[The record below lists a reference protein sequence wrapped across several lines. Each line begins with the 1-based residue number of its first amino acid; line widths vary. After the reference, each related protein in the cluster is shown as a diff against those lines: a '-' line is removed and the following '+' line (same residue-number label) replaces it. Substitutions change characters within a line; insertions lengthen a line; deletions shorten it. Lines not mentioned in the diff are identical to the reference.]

1 MLPLLLMACAG
12 MQNRV
17 APHRTPRAWSVDL
30 HAGFDT
36 VATDAAGAPL
46 AALAPY
52 ARQDLY
58 LQGAAERSWT
68 REFRDG
74 SNGYL
79 IRWVGLKEATQEDG
93 PWAPSPLSGR
103 SVELRT
109 FADGEL
115 LQIREVDH
123 VSGAPRHGDSL
134 DVLYPLLSPVVPSLN
149 EGQTGRR
156 RSGWPFVVS
165 RSTSLRN
172 DLEAD
177 WTLVERVD
185 GVAHLTYTGALS
197 GSGFDRRHAMEA
209 VVTGTA
215 AGEIWVRESDA
226 VPLRHR
232 FEWVREV
239 TATYG
244 NTGAQV
250 VQTQT
255 FTGEVAL
262 IQEGS
267 P

>member
-1 MLPLLLMACAG
+1 
-12 MQNRV
+12 MQDRV

-36 VATDAAGAPL
+36 VGTDATGEPI

-52 ARQDLY
+52 SHQDLY

-68 REFRDG
+68 RAFRDG

-79 IRWVGLKEATQEDG
+79 IRWVGLQEATQEDG

-123 VSGAPRHGDSL
+123 VAGAPRHGDSL
-134 DVLYPLLSPVVPSLN
+134 DVLYPLLSPVVPNLAV
-149 EGQTGRR
+149 GQTGRR

-165 RSTSLRN
+165 RSASWRN

-177 WTLVERVD
+177 WTLVDSTD
-185 GVAHLTYTGALS
+185 GVAHVTYTGVLS
-197 GSGFDRRHAMEA
+197 GTGYDRRHGME
-209 VVTGTA
+209 VVVSGTA
-215 AGEIWVRESDA
+215 TGEVWMREGDA
-226 VPLRHR
+226 VPLRHT
-232 FEWVREV
+232 FEWERQV

-244 NTGAQV
+244 NTGATV
-250 VQTQT
+250 VQTQSY
-255 FTGEVAL
+255 TGEIAL
-262 IQEGS
+262 IQEGT
-267 P
+267 